1 MKKICFIVSSPMTAN
16 VFLKPIIFKLSEKY
30 NIHLACNFEDEILK
44 INGINKIH
52 KLPIG
57 RKISVF
63 KDIVSLIKTYLFLKK
78 NRFDAIHSITPKAGL
93 ISMIAGLLS
102 KTPIRIHTFTGQVWA
117 NKSGISRQILKQID
131 KLISISSTHI
141 LVDGE
146 SQREFLINNK
156 IIDQNTTVLA
166 NGSISGVSLKRFE
179 QSETVRKSIRNKLG
193 LKDNDW
199 VFMFLGR
206 ITYDKGITDL
216 LNAFTA
222 IKKNYN
228 QKLIIV
234 GPDEE
239 GIISSLTKREKNII
253 YMPFT
258 DKPEEI
264 LQACDTFCL
273 PSYRE
278 GFGLSVL
285 EASALSKPI
294 ICSDIYGLKDTVI
307 ENKTGVKHIVKNIDS
322 IHERLIFALANKKL
336 MKEMGL
342 NGRKYVQEN
351 FSEKIVVNAWI
362 SFYDNLL

>member
-1 MKKICFIVSSPMTAN
+1 MKKICFIVSSPMTAR
-16 VFLKPIIFKLSEKY
+16 VFLKPIVFELSKKY

-44 INGINKIH
+44 IDGISKIH

-57 RKISVF
+57 RKISLA
-63 KDIVSLIKTYLFLKK
+63 KDIESLIKTYFFFKK
-78 NRFDAIHSITPKAGL
+78 NRFDAIHSVTPKAGL
-93 ISMIAGLLS
+93 ISMIAGFLS

-117 NKSGISRQILKQID
+117 NKSGIPRQVLKQID
-131 KLISISSTHI
+131 KLISTSSTHI
-141 LVDGE
+141 LVDGK
-146 SQREFLINNK
+146 SQREFLIKNK
-156 IIDQNTTVLA
+156 IIDQSSTVLG
-166 NGSISGVSLKRFE
+166 NGSISGISLKRFK
-179 QSETVRKSIRNKLG
+179 QSEVVRKSIRNKLG
-193 LKDNDW
+193 LNDNDW

-216 LNAFTA
+216 INAFVA

-239 GIISSLTKREKNII
+239 NIMSSVNENEKNIVCL
-253 YMPFT
+253 PFT
-258 DKPEEI
+258 SKPEEV

-294 ICSDIYGLKDTVI
+294 ICSNIYGLKDTVI
-307 ENKTGVKHIVKNIDS
+307 ENKTGVKHIVKNINS
-322 IHERLIFALANKKL
+322 IQEKLIFTLENKDL
-336 MKEMGL
+336 MKEMGI
-342 NGRKYVQEN
+342 NGRKYVQGK
-351 FSEKIVVNAWI
+351 FSEKIVVNAWV

>member
-1 MKKICFIVSSPMTAN
+1 MKKICFITSSPMTAN

-30 NIHLACNFEDEILK
+30 SIHLACNFEDEILK
-44 INGINKIH
+44 IDGINKIH

-57 RKISVF
+57 RKISVV
-63 KDIVSLIKTYLFLKK
+63 KDIVSLIKTYLFLKENK
-78 NRFDAIHSITPKAGL
+78 FDAIHSITPKAGL

-117 NKSGISRQILKQID
+117 NKSGISRQILKYID

-141 LVDGE
+141 LVDGV

-156 IIDQNTTVLA
+156 IIGQKTTVLA
-166 NGSISGVSLKRFE
+166 NGSISGVSLKKFE

-193 LKDNDW
+193 FKDNDW

-222 IKKNYN
+222 IKENYN

-239 GIISSLTKREKNII
+239 GIVSSSTKREKNII

-264 LQACDTFCL
+264 LQVCDTFCL
-273 PSYRE
+273 SSYRE
-278 GFGLSVL
+278 GFGLSIL

-322 IHERLIFALANKKL
+322 IKEKLIFALENKDL

-342 NGRKYVQEN
+342 NGRKYVHEN
-351 FSEKIVVNAWI
+351 FSEKIVVNAWVG
-362 SFYDNLL
+362 FYDNLL

>member
-1 MKKICFIVSSPMTAN
+1 MKKICFIASSPMTAK
-16 VFLKPIIFKLSEKY
+16 VFLKPIIFKLSENY

-78 NRFDAIHSITPKAGL
+78 NKFDAIHSITPKAGL
-93 ISMIAGLLS
+93 ISMIAGILS

-117 NKSGISRQILKQID
+117 NKSGISREVLKQID
-131 KLISISSTHI
+131 ILISTCSTHI
-141 LVDGE
+141 LVDGK

-222 IKKNYN
+222 IKENYN

-294 ICSDIYGLKDTVI
+294 ICSNIYGLKDTVI
-307 ENKTGVKHIVKNIDS
+307 ENKTGVKHIVKNINS
-322 IHERLIFALANKKL
+322 IQEKLIFALENKDL

-342 NGRKYVQEN
+342 NGGKYVQEK
-351 FSEKIVVNAWI
+351 FSQEIVIKEWI
-362 SFYDNLL
+362 KYYQKNI

>member
-1 MKKICFIVSSPMTAN
+1 MKKICFIVSSPMTAS
-16 VFLKPIIFKLSEKY
+16 VFLKPIIFELSEKY
-30 NIHLACNFEDEILK
+30 NINLACNFEDELLK
-44 INGINKIH
+44 IAGISKIH

-57 RKISVF
+57 RKISLV

-78 NRFDAIHSITPKAGL
+78 NKFDAIHSITPKAGL
-93 ISMIAGLLS
+93 ISMIAGLMS

-117 NKSGISRQILKQID
+117 NKSGVSKLALKQID
-131 KLISISSTHI
+131 KLISTCSTHI
-141 LVDGE
+141 LVDGK
-146 SQREFLINNK
+146 SQREFLIKNK
-156 IIDQNTTVLA
+156 IIDQNSTVLG
-166 NGSISGVSLKRFE
+166 NGSISGVSLKRFK
-179 QSETVRKSIRNKLG
+179 QSEAIRKLIRNKLG
-193 LKDNDW
+193 LNDNDW

-216 LNAFTA
+216 INAFLG
-222 IKKNYN
+222 IKNNYN

-239 GIISSLTKREKNII
+239 NIISSINKREKNII

-264 LQACDTFCL
+264 LQVCDTFCL

-294 ICSDIYGLKDTVI
+294 ICSNIYGLKDTVI
-307 ENKTGVKHIVKNIDS
+307 ENKTGVKHIVKNINS
-322 IHERLIFALANKKL
+322 IQEKLIFALENKDL

-342 NGRKYVQEN
+342 NGGKYVQEK
-351 FSEKIVVNAWI
+351 FSQEIVIKEWI
-362 SFYDNLL
+362 KYYQKNI